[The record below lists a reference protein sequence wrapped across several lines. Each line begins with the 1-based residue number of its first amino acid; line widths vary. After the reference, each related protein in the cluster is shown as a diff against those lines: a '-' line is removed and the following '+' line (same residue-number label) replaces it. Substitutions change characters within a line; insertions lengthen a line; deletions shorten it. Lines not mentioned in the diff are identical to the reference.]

1 MGAEEG
7 REEEPDCMDLIKRK
21 NTAID
26 FESPC
31 LMFINHLGLV

>member
-7 REEEPDCMDLIKRK
+7 REKEPDCTDVIKRK

-26 FESPC
+26 FESPW